1 MTDNDFSLPDSGP
14 YGALILGGARSGK
27 SRFGEAL
34 VRNAKGRAVYV
45 ATAEKRD
52 DEMQQRI
59 LQHQQDRGHD
69 WHLIEEPINLARV
82 LSHHVGTNDVV
93 LVDCLT
99 IWLCNLMEQKRDIEG
114 EFDELLDALRL
125 SPARIVLISNEVG
138 WGIVPDNAMARAFRD
153 HAGRLHQRLAAQI
166 DTVIAVIAGLPLTL
180 KAPPQRR

>member
-1 MTDNDFSLPDSGP
+1 MTNNDFSLPDSGP
-14 YGALILGGARSGK
+14 YRALILGGARSGK

-34 VRNAKGRAVYV
+34 VRNANGRAVYV

-52 DEMQQRI
+52 EEMRQRI
-59 LQHQQDRGHD
+59 FQHQRDRGGD

-82 LSHHVGTNDVV
+82 LSHHVGADDVV

-99 IWLCNLMEQKRDIEG
+99 IWLSNLMEQKHDIER
-114 EFDELLDALRL
+114 EFDELLGALRL

-153 HAGRLHQRLAAQI
+153 HAGRLHQRLSAQI

-180 KAPPQRR
+180 KAPSLQP